1 MKKFNF
7 CVFTLFVLAGF
18 IQNTFAQKQP
28 PLDKSPLD
36 VIYFPNGYTT
46 AKKNGRDVGKLVAR
60 VVYSRPSKEGR
71 EIFGKLVEYGKVWR
85 LGANESTEVQFFEP
99 VKIDGK
105 PVAPGR
111 YSLFAI
117 PQADKWII
125 VLNKGTDS
133 WGAFTYDQ
141 SVDVLRVDVPVSAM
155 ESPFESFTMAFI
167 KAESGFSL
175 FMGWDAA
182 SVVLPISL

>member
-7 CVFTLFVLAGF
+7 CVLAPFVLAGF
-18 IQNTFAQKQP
+18 FQIAVAQKQP

-36 VIYFPNGYTT
+36 IIYFPNGYTT

-60 VVYSRPSKEGR
+60 LMYSRPAKEGR

-111 YSLFAI
+111 YALFAI
-117 PQADKWII
+117 PQTDKWTII
-125 VLNKGTDS
+125 LNKGTDT

-141 SVDVLRVDVPVSAM
+141 SMDVLRMDVPISTI
-155 ESPFESFTMAFI
+155 ETPFESFTMVFV
-167 KAESGFSL
+167 KTESGFNL
-175 FMGWDAA
+175 FMGWDAT
-182 SVVLPISL
+182 SVLLPISF